1 MAGTQRREQENGW
14 VLNWE
19 EGRGAH
25 SWIWEQEKQ
34 MRWSGLSGAAC
45 FLHLSRTIFGI
56 LNAWFTCDLPHG
68 ALDIIGKDS
77 RDFVSVFLSLF
88 SQEHFLLSNQTKIN

>member
-1 MAGTQRREQENGW
+1 
-14 VLNWE
+14 
-19 EGRGAH
+19 
-25 SWIWEQEKQ
+25 

-45 FLHLSRTIFGI
+45 FLHLSHTIFGM

-88 SQEHFLLSNQTKIN
+88 SQGAFHAFKSD